1 MGHQH
6 RRGVPSLLC
15 WHGRGVLCLRRHHS
29 LHPLHVWPT
38 AGNLQGPDHWSRC
51 SSGKNVDFYI
61 ILQWKVMKEWVDMEN
76 FYRDSTRFHHEEA
89 VWIISCWIC
98 FWLWV
103 YTCIVIESIQ
113 ISCYW
118 PYRPSCFKYLMI
130 NLYLIQ
136 FLLKEVLIGT
146 YIFVT
151 RFLKTKHLLRFQG
164 NGHERDFMDD
174 KRVYIMDVYNRGIY
188 PHDGYAKRNALI
200 CLYNVTSHI

>member
-1 MGHQH
+1 MFD
-6 RRGVPSLLC
+6 R
-15 WHGRGVLCLRRHHS
+15 
-29 LHPLHVWPT
+29 
-38 AGNLQGPDHWSRC
+38 LQGISKVLIIDLDAHQV
-51 SSGKNVDFYI
+51 KMLIFILFYNFK
-61 ILQWKVMKEWVDMEN
+61 KVMKEWVDMEN

-118 PYRPSCFKYLMI
+118 PYRPCCFKYLMI

-151 RFLKTKHLLRFQG
+151 RFLKNQAPVMFSGEWTWAR
-164 NGHERDFMDD
+164 
-174 KRVYIMDVYNRGIY
+174 
-188 PHDGYAKRNALI
+188 
-200 CLYNVTSHI
+200 LYGRQKSVHHGRL

>member
-1 MGHQH
+1 MFD
-6 RRGVPSLLC
+6 R
-15 WHGRGVLCLRRHHS
+15 
-29 LHPLHVWPT
+29 
-38 AGNLQGPDHWSRC
+38 LQGISKVLIIDLDAHQV
-51 SSGKNVDFYI
+51 KMLIFILFYNFK
-61 ILQWKVMKEWVDMEN
+61 KVMKEWVDMEN

-103 YTCIVIESIQ
+103 NTCIVIESIQ

-151 RFLKTKHLLRFQG
+151 RFLKNQAPVMFSGEWTWAR
-164 NGHERDFMDD
+164 
-174 KRVYIMDVYNRGIY
+174 
-188 PHDGYAKRNALI
+188 
-200 CLYNVTSHI
+200 LYGRQKSVHHGRL

>member
-15 WHGRGVLCLRRHHS
+15 WHGRGVLCLCRHHS

-61 ILQWKVMKEWVDMEN
+61 ILQLKVMKEWVDMEN

-118 PYRPSCFKYLMI
+118 PYRPSCFKYILDTI
-130 NLYLIQ
+130 FTERGTWYIYICDQIFKNQAPVTFSGEWTWARLYGRQ
-136 FLLKEVLIGT
+136 KSV
-146 YIFVT
+146 
-151 RFLKTKHLLRFQG
+151 H
-164 NGHERDFMDD
+164 NGR
-174 KRVYIMDVYNRGIY
+174 
-188 PHDGYAKRNALI
+188 L
-200 CLYNVTSHI
+200 